1 MILDHISSM
10 GSSQTSGI
18 GRRRGAAT
26 GNKTRLTSIIVI
38 AASFTFTLLIIL
50 FIRYA
55 SLFSVT
61 SPTNGEYVVKDVSS
75 TNNAIN
81 SDTSDNEEF
90 MSKQFGKWAGI
101 IRADLH
107 LVGIE
112 TFGMADASADSKKF
126 FRKEKINNNSG
137 PRYKGVKASFC
148 KLDWDKYKKDPPSFP
163 MFRMLVSILRSR
175 MQGSIMLTGIR

>member
-50 FIRYA
+50 FIRYL

-61 SPTNGEYVVKDVSS
+61 SPTNGAQEVFS

-81 SDTSDNEEF
+81 SDTSENEEF

-112 TFGMADASADSKKF
+112 TFG
-126 FRKEKINNNSG
+126 
-137 PRYKGVKASFC
+137 
-148 KLDWDKYKKDPPSFP
+148 
-163 MFRMLVSILRSR
+163 
-175 MQGSIMLTGIR
+175 

>member
-61 SPTNGEYVVKDVSS
+61 SPTNGAQEVFS

-81 SDTSDNEEF
+81 SDTSENEEF

-112 TFGMADASADSKKF
+112 TFGMTDASADSKKF

-163 MFRMLVSILRSR
+163 MFRMLVSILCRNS
-175 MQGSIMLTGIR
+175 MIY

>member
-18 GRRRGAAT
+18 GRRRGAAAT
-26 GNKTRLTSIIVI
+26 GNKTSLTSIIVI

-55 SLFSVT
+55 VPP
-61 SPTNGEYVVKDVSS
+61 PTNGEYVGKDKSQTVLS

-126 FRKEKINNNSG
+126 FRKGKLNNNSG
-137 PRYKGVKASFC
+137 SRYKGVKASFC
-148 KLDWDKYKKDPPSFP
+148 KLDWDQYKKDPPSFP
-163 MFRMLVSILRSR
+163 MFCR
-175 MQGSIMLTGIR
+175 